1 MSTRWVVWEDEWGR
15 HSEGPPPTPMFKS
28 TLRYMLR
35 PSAWEVLEGALQEHQ
50 EVLGGLEADGPS
62 HSL

>member
-1 MSTRWVVWEDEWGR
+1 MSGADTA
-15 HSEGPPPTPMFKS
+15 SPPPPTPMFES